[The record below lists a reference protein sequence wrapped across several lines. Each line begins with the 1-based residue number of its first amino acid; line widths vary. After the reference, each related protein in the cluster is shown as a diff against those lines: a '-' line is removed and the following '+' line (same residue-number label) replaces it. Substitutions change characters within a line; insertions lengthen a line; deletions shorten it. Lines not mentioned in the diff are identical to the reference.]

1 MNKKTRYLIALLFA
15 VSLSPSCEK
24 WLDIEPQYE
33 ITDTDLYKNAAGYYK
48 AVNGLYF
55 QLASLSL
62 YGKELSWGMADV
74 WARYYYVDP
83 ASDFEAYPQIF
94 DLQYEGEEL
103 SDIAA
108 SIWSGGY
115 KIIAQ
120 ANDLIAHAEA
130 VDAEFFPLEEV
141 DRNTI
146 LGEAYAVR
154 AMMHLDLM
162 RVFGASMAV
171 DPEGSYV
178 PYVDSYPS
186 TVNPPIPSREY
197 MTRVIDDLKR
207 AYGLLKTFDVET
219 NPAYATSTVYR
230 FSSTNVPDQG
240 KFFCM
245 RGTRLNYYAVTI
257 LLARAYLWAGEP
269 DQALIYAQ
277 EIIDLVTAKTLSLIT
292 SQGTISTDPKLFD
305 EVLFGYYNEDLMDT
319 YEPYANATNSQRL
332 TIDDK
337 SFFNTPTSDYRKYFL
352 SGNFMQKYTKENTT
366 EKDCII
372 PGIRL
377 SEAYYIA
384 AECLYKTDM
393 TTAAA
398 DLMTIRK
405 KRGYSSPALSGTTTE
420 EEFWEALTYE
430 YRKEFIGEG
439 QLLFFFKRTN
449 RPITYSGGN
458 FNHAGKLVMPIPDS
472 ESAI

>member
-1 MNKKTRYLIALLFA
+1 MKTKTRYLIALLFA

-55 QLASLSL
+55 QLSALSL
-62 YGKELSWGMADV
+62 YGKELSWGMTDV
-74 WARYYYVDP
+74 WARYYYIDP
-83 ASDFEAYPQIF
+83 ASGFEAYPQVY
-94 DLQYEGEEL
+94 DLLYDGEEIAG
-103 SDIAA
+103 IAA
-108 SIWSGGY
+108 SIWSSGY

-130 VDAEFFPLEEV
+130 TDAEFFPLEEV

-154 AMMHLDLM
+154 GMMHLDLM

-171 DPEGSYV
+171 DPEGCYV
-178 PYVDSYPS
+178 PYVDTYPS
-186 TVNPPIPSREY
+186 TVNPPIPNREY
-197 MTRVIDDLKR
+197 MTRVIDDLKQ
-207 AYGLLKTFDVET
+207 AYGLLKTFDVEA
-219 NPAYATSTVYR
+219 NPNYAASTTYR
-230 FSSTNVPDQG
+230 FSPSNVPEEG
-240 KFFCM
+240 KFFSM
-245 RGTRLNYYAVTI
+245 RGTRLNYYAVTV
-257 LLARAYLWAGEP
+257 LLARACLWAGET
-269 DQALIYAQ
+269 DQALTYAQ
-277 EIIDLVTAKTLSLIT
+277 EIIDLVADKTLKLAS
-292 SQGTISTDPKLFD
+292 SSSISNTPKIFD

-332 TIDDK
+332 TVDDK
-337 SFFNTPTSDYRKYFL
+337 TFFSTPTNDYRKNFIK
-352 SGNFMQKYTKENTT
+352 GNFMQKYIVENST
-366 EKDCII
+366 EKDCIV
-372 PGIRL
+372 PGIRI

-384 AECLYKTDM
+384 AECLSKSDM

-398 DLMTIRK
+398 DLMAIRK
-405 KRGYSSPALSGTTTE
+405 ARGYSSPALSGSMTE
-420 EEFWEALTYE
+420 EEFREALTYE

-449 RPITYSGGN
+449 LPITYSGGN
-458 FNHAGKLVMPIPDS
+458 FNHAGKLVMPVPDS